1 MTGPVASRTRAM
13 REHRVIPQT
22 ALASQVGIS
31 RQSLHAI
38 EAGRAIPGVDVAMR
52 IAHALGTSVEHLFPM
67 ALSTTA
73 VDFDGPARVS
83 ASGRMALAFLS
94 GRWVAYSL
102 GYDGAHVSADA
113 IGTANAD
120 GFHLEHVRDPRESSD
135 NVILMGCATGLG
147 VLADRLNSTM
157 GTGRFLWMGR
167 SSTASLQSLA
177 AERTHAAGVHL
188 LDERSG
194 IANLPDIRQSRC
206 ASPVTVIALG
216 AWEAGFVTAPG
227 NPRGIRSGTDLIQP
241 GMRIAIREVGSGA
254 RRLLDREL
262 RRSGTP
268 STLNIP
274 GPTASSHRDVAHAI
288 AIGAADAGVATR
300 DAAEATGLGFVPLA
314 TERYDLVLPTTSLA
328 DPRIARLLDTLTGHA
343 CRRDLQALGYDTTE
357 TGRHIA
363 DIAA

>member
-1 MTGPVASRTRAM
+1 MTGPVATCTRAM
-13 REHRVIPQT
+13 REHRIIRQT

-38 EAGRAIPGVDVAMR
+38 EVGRAIPGVDVALR
-52 IAHALGTSVEHLFPM
+52 IAHALGTTVEHLFPM
-67 ALSTTA
+67 ALSTCA
-73 VDFDGPARVS
+73 VDVDGPAGVR
-83 ASGRMALAFLS
+83 ASGRMALAYLS
-94 GRWVAYSL
+94 GRWVAYPLAHDS
-102 GYDGAHVSADA
+102 AHVSADA
-113 IGTANAD
+113 IGTANPD
-120 GFHLEHVRDPRESSD
+120 GFHIEHVRDPRESAH

-147 VLADRLNSTM
+147 VLADRLNATT

-188 LDERSG
+188 LDEASG

-206 ASPVTVIALG
+206 PASVTVITLG
-216 AWEAGFVTAPG
+216 SWEAGFVTAPG
-227 NPRGIRSGTDLIQP
+227 NPLGIRSGADLIKP
-241 GMRIAIREVGSGA
+241 GMHIAIREVGSGA
-254 RRLLDREL
+254 RRMLDREL
-262 RRSGTP
+262 RRSGAM
-268 STLNIP
+268 STLHIL

-300 DAAEATGLGFVPLA
+300 DAAAAAGLGFVPLA
-314 TERYDLVLPTTSLA
+314 TERYDLVLPTASLA

-343 CRRDLQALGYDTTE
+343 CRRDLHALGYDTTE